1 MSHAGWFAAYGA
13 CQRGADAKV
22 RVTFLS
28 RQEFEKLDLDTHEKM
43 TENVGTYR

>member
-1 MSHAGWFAAYGA
+1 MPGGSLPTAPA
-13 CQRGADAKV
+13 RGADAKV

-28 RQEFEKLDLDTHEKM
+28 RQEFDKLDLDTHEKM